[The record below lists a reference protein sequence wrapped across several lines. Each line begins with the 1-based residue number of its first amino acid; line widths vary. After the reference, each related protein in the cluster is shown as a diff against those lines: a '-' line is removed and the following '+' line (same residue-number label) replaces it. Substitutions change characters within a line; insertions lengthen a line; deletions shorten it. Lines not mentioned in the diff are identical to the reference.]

1 MTDRAPSLGDDATKI
16 RGAAATGRSNR
27 ALAAAPG
34 LQLPHSECQAT
45 LLPLF
50 DLSTAHISFLRQ
62 LTLLSFLAH
71 RDIVYR
77 LSLSPLTCKVAASS
91 AAASLARTLERLLN
105 KGAAL
110 SISPARAAKNPE
122 LPADK
127 QHLTS
132 VITLQPTTQHKMEYE
147 NDQRGY
153 DGLSE
158 HSCAT
163 ASFANTDA

>member
-16 RGAAATGRSNR
+16 RG
-27 ALAAAPG
+27 AAAPG

-110 SISPARAAKNPE
+110 SISPARAAKKSRPSCRQTT
-122 LPADK
+122 P
-127 QHLTS
+127 HS
-132 VITLQPTTQHKMEYE
+132 VISHHLCDPHRSTRWNTRTT
-147 NDQRGY
+147 NA
-153 DGLSE
+153 
-158 HSCAT
+158 AT
-163 ASFANTDA
+163 TVCLNSSRATVLFADTDA